1 MARDE
6 QQVREYV
13 ERCAAL
19 LTGAGFPRMPAR
31 VLMTLTAAETGL
43 TAAELADR
51 LDASAAAISGAVR
64 YLQTVAMLN
73 RVSIPGSRRD
83 LYVLPHNAW
92 YAASM
97 AEGRIFDAMVT
108 MSEAA
113 VDAVGGAE
121 SDAGQRVQEMADFMR
136 FIQRRLPEL
145 LGEWD
150 EFVREQRREARGT
163 AEE

>member
-13 ERCAAL
+13 ERAAAL

-43 TAAELADR
+43 NAAELASR

-64 YLQTVAMLN
+64 YLQTVAMVN
-73 RVSIPGSRRD
+73 RVSRPGSRRD
-83 LYVLPHNAW
+83 VYELPQNAW

-97 AEGRIFDAMVT
+97 SEGRVYDAIISL
-108 MSEAA
+108 SEAA
-113 VDAVGGAE
+113 VDAVGGLE
-121 SDAGQRVQEMADFMR
+121 SDAGRRVREMADFMR
-136 FIQRRLPEL
+136 FIQRRIPEL
-145 LGEWD
+145 LHEWD
-150 EFVREQRREARGT
+150 ESQTAR
-163 AEE
+163 